1 MTEIPASH
9 RAILDQATIG
19 HLATLRPDG
28 RIQLNDM
35 WFLFDGESIRFTH
48 TKKRVKFHNLQL
60 DPTMTL
66 SVTDTNDRYRYVELR
81 GRLHEVIDDQTGS
94 FYQVLDRRYGA
105 AETSPAPSD
114 AADRVILV
122 MAIEVVR
129 VR

>member
-9 RAILDQATIG
+9 RAILDHDNIG

-35 WFLFDGESIRFTH
+35 WFLFDGEDIRFTH
-48 TKKRVKFHNLQL
+48 TTKRVKFRNLQL
-60 DPTMTL
+60 NPVMTL
-66 SVTDTNDRYRYVELR
+66 SVTDPRDRYRFVELR
-81 GRLHEVIDDQTGS
+81 GRLSEVIDDPTGS

-105 AETSPAPSD
+105 PDTSPAPAD

>member
-9 RAILDQATIG
+9 SAILEQATIG
-19 HLATLRPDG
+19 HLATMRPDG

-35 WFLFDGESIRFTH
+35 WFLFDGDGIRFTH
-48 TKKRVKFHNLQL
+48 TTKRVKFRNLQL
-60 DPTMTL
+60 NPTMTL
-66 SVTDTNDRYRYVELR
+66 SVTDPHDRYRFVELR
-81 GRLHEVIDDQTGS
+81 GRLSEVIDDPTGS

-105 AETSPAPSD
+105 TDNSPAPAD

>member
-9 RAILDQATIG
+9 SAILEQATIG
-19 HLATLRPDG
+19 HLATMRPDG

-35 WFLFDGESIRFTH
+35 WFLFDGDDIRFTH
-48 TKKRVKFHNLQL
+48 TNKRVKFRNLQL
-60 DPTMTL
+60 NPVMTL
-66 SVTDTNDRYRYVELR
+66 SVTDPDDRYRFIELR
-81 GRLHEVIDDQTGS
+81 GRLREVIEDPTGS

-105 AETSPAPSD
+105 PETSPAPAD

-122 MAIEVVR
+122 MAIEVVS

>member
-35 WFLFDGESIRFTH
+35 WFLFDGENIRFTH
-48 TKKRVKFHNLQL
+48 TDKRVKFRNLQL
-60 DPTMTL
+60 DPRMTL
-66 SVTDTNDRYRYVELR
+66 SVTDPDDRYRYVELR
-81 GRLHEVIDDQTGS
+81 GRLREVIDDPTGS

-105 AETSPAPSD
+105 ADTSPAPSD